1 MPLPTEA
8 DSAEPIVVSLTRA
21 ARKLGLEVQDPQV
34 LSVGANVV
42 VHLAPSPVVARVATL
57 TAEMRANSGS
67 AMAYLQREHD
77 ISLALSA
84 RGLNSITP
92 TDLVDPGPH
101 NVDGMQFLLLRYQ
114 PLDPVD
120 LTSNDH
126 AVRAARA
133 FVELSE
139 TLASIELAPNPYGTN
154 SDRGYPW
161 TEIDTLLRTVTST
174 TEPAAIERIVAVL
187 EQLRTTDPADTQQLV
202 HGDAHK
208 NNVAFADGQII
219 WFDFEDAN
227 YRPRAWDLGTL
238 RRSWPAAGDEACR
251 ILGVDPQSA
260 SMRWHF
266 EIRELY
272 ALLWSQLMSQ
282 RLERVRQPAA
292 DRLAGWMQDH
302 K

>member
-1 MPLPTEA
+1 MSFPTER
-8 DSAEPIVVSLTRA
+8 DIAEPIVGSLTRV
-21 ARKLGLEVQDPQV
+21 ARELGLDVRDAQV

-77 ISLALSA
+77 ISIALSA

-101 NVDGMQFLLLRYQ
+101 NIDGMQFLLLRHQ
-114 PLDPVD
+114 PLEPVD
-120 LTSNDH
+120 LSSANH
-126 AVRAARA
+126 AMLAARA
-133 FVELSE
+133 FVEMSE
-139 TLASIELAPNPYGTN
+139 TLADIELGPNPYGAN

-161 TEIDTLLRTVTST
+161 TEIDTLLQTVTST
-174 TEPAAIERIVAVL
+174 TDRSAIDRITEVL
-187 EQLRTTDPADTQQLV
+187 EELRATDPDDTRQLV

-208 NNVAFADGQII
+208 NNVAFTGGQII

-238 RRSWPAAGDEACR
+238 RRSWPAAGEEACR
-251 ILGVDPQSA
+251 LLGVDSDSA

-266 EIRELY
+266 ELRELY
-272 ALLWSQLMSQ
+272 ALLWSRLMSQ
-282 RLERVRQPAA
+282 RLERARQPAA
-292 DRLAGWMQDH
+292 ARLAAWMEAH
-302 K
+302 